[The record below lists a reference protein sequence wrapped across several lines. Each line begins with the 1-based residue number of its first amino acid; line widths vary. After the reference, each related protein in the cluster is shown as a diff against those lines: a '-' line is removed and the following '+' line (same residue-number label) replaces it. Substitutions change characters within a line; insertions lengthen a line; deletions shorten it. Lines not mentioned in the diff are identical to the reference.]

1 MSPQGS
7 SSKGER
13 RGGRNAQRQ
22 GRRKLGAPSRADRT
36 EGTLMTCDP
45 VGRPAGEHIF
55 ELKRRVETN
64 RDDAAGTDAR
74 NRRKGKPSRAKA
86 KSDEHCQQKQ
96 PRTFPCIIASH
107 RRGVDPF
114 FVLKPIER
122 AWRSPRKCRSRGV
135 GRVATTKDHKLK
147 KRPRPR
153 PLAHSHYLLLSRRRL
168 NSKIRQVM

>member
-1 MSPQGS
+1 
-7 SSKGER
+7 
-13 RGGRNAQRQ
+13 
-22 GRRKLGAPSRADRT
+22 
-36 EGTLMTCDP
+36 MTCDP
-45 VGRPAGEHIF
+45 VGGPAGDHIF
-55 ELKRRVETN
+55 ESKRRVETN

-96 PRTFPCIIASH
+96 PRTFPCITASH

-122 AWRSPRKCRSRGV
+122 AWRSPRKCRGRGV

-153 PLAHSHYLLLSRRRL
+153 PLACSLSLFALKPAEIKFEISPSHVRTSRRFQQYFNNL
-168 NSKIRQVM
+168 QYQYTFST